1 MGTAQTRQRRIADQ
15 IQKDLS
21 ELIRLRV
28 KDPRVGM
35 VTVTWV
41 EVAADYGHAKVYLS
55 SFLGEESLL
64 QTLTGLGE
72 AAGFLRRELGR
83 GLKLRVT
90 PQLHFLADPSIDRG
104 VRMSALIGEA
114 RASDLA
120 LASAGDPP
128 ATAEPLA
135 ASSAA
140 VDAAA
145 EEAVDPAGHADAGGP
160 EPAGDAHGDLP

>member
-55 SFLGEESLL
+55 SFLGEDSLR
-64 QTLTGLGE
+64 QTLTGLAE

-90 PQLHFLADPSIDRG
+90 PQLHFLADASIDRG

-114 RASDLA
+114 RASDQA
-120 LASAGDPP
+120 MAAAGGGRPVAEGEAADQEGSVAERQVDSGHGDPP
-128 ATAEPLA
+128 
-135 ASSAA
+135 
-140 VDAAA
+140 
-145 EEAVDPAGHADAGGP
+145 
-160 EPAGDAHGDLP
+160 

>member
-1 MGTAQTRQRRIADQ
+1 MGTTQTRQRRVADQ

-55 SFLGEESLL
+55 SLLGEASLA
-64 QTLTGLGE
+64 QTLEGLGE

-90 PQLHFLADPSIDRG
+90 PQLHFLADPSIERG
-104 VRMSALIGEA
+104 ARMGALIGQA
-114 RASDLA
+114 RASDQA
-120 LASAGDPP
+120 LAEAGG
-128 ATAEPLA
+128 AEP
-135 ASSAA
+135 S
-140 VDAAA
+140 
-145 EEAVDPAGHADAGGP
+145 ERAGPGP
-160 EPAGDAHGDLP
+160 DAGDAS